1 MSVESHINQ
10 LEQRHQSLK
19 ARLNEIST
27 SPSTDHSEVAEL
39 KRQKLWLKDEISRLQ
54 SDGSLH

>member
-10 LEQRHQSLK
+10 LEIRHQSLK
-19 ARLNEIST
+19 TRLNEISA
-27 SPSTDHSEVAEL
+27 SPSIDQSEIAEL

-54 SDGSLH
+54 TNGSMH

>member
-10 LEQRHQSLK
+10 LEIRHQSLK
-19 ARLNEIST
+19 TRLNEISS
-27 SPSTDHSEVAEL
+27 SPSIDHSEIAEL

-54 SDGSLH
+54 NDGSMH

>member
-10 LEQRHQSLK
+10 LEIRHQSLK
-19 ARLNEIST
+19 TRLNEISS
-27 SPSTDHSEVAEL
+27 SPSIDPSEIADI

-54 SDGSLH
+54 SDGSMH

>member
-10 LEQRHQSLK
+10 LEIRHQSLK
-19 ARLNEIST
+19 TRLNEISA
-27 SPSTDHSEVAEL
+27 SPSIDQSEIAEL

-54 SDGSLH
+54 TDGSMH

>member
-10 LEQRHQSLK
+10 LEIRHQSLK
-19 ARLNEIST
+19 TRLNEISA
-27 SPSTDHSEVAEL
+27 SSSIDQSEIAEL

-54 SDGSLH
+54 TDGSIH

>member
-10 LEQRHQSLK
+10 LEIRHKSLK
-19 ARLNEIST
+19 TRLNEISA
-27 SPSTDHSEVAEL
+27 SPSIDQSEIAEL

-54 SDGSLH
+54 TNGSMH

>member
-10 LEQRHQSLK
+10 LEIRHQSLK
-19 ARLNEIST
+19 TRLNEISS
-27 SPSTDHSEVAEL
+27 SPSIDQSEIAEL

-54 SDGSLH
+54 NNGSMH

>member
-10 LEQRHQSLK
+10 LEIRHQSLK
-19 ARLNEIST
+19 IRLNEIS
-27 SPSTDHSEVAEL
+27 SSLSVDQSEIAEI

-54 SDGSLH
+54 NDGSMH

>member
-10 LEQRHQSLK
+10 LETRHQSLK
-19 ARLNEIST
+19 NRLNEISA
-27 SPSTDHSEVAEL
+27 SPSIDQSEIAEL

-54 SDGSLH
+54 SDGPMH

>member
-10 LEQRHQSLK
+10 LEIRHQSLK
-19 ARLNEIST
+19 TRLNEISA
-27 SPSTDHSEVAEL
+27 SPSIDQCEIAEL

-54 SDGSLH
+54 TDGSMH